1 MKFKILENVKAKIRS
16 RWENLEASSNSTP
29 ADTDDEFSV
38 DDPSEL
44 DPLEAMLNLREAQR
58 NNAVESSSSP
68 LELEFKK
75 YESMPKTKKDVNPLT
90 WWHSKKDELPLLFKI
105 AQEVLSIPISSSK
118 SERIFSTAGRVN
130 KFLQERFNFLKFIL
144 LVD

>member
-1 MKFKILENVKAKIRS
+1 MKFKILENVKAKMKS
-16 RWENLEASSNSTP
+16 KWENLEASGNFTT
-29 ADTDDEFSV
+29 ADTDEFTV
-38 DDPSEL
+38 DDPDEL

-58 NNAVESSSSP
+58 NNAVESSTSP

-75 YESMPKTKKDVNPLT
+75 YESMPKTMKDVNPLT
-90 WWHSKKDELPLLFKI
+90 WWHSQKNELPLLFRI

-130 KFLQERFNFLKFIL
+130 KFLQ
-144 LVD
+144 

>member
-1 MKFKILENVKAKIRS
+1 MENVKAKKKS
-16 RWENLEASSNSTP
+16 RWENLEAFSNSTP
-29 ADTDDEFSV
+29 ADTDEFRV
-38 DDPSEL
+38 DDPAEL
-44 DPLEAMLNLREAQR
+44 DPLEAMLNLREAQK

-75 YESMPKTKKDVNPLT
+75 YESMPKTRKDVNPLT
-90 WWHSKKDELPLLFKI
+90 WWHRKKDELPLLYKV

-130 KFLQERFNFLKFIL
+130 KFLQESFVNL
-144 LVD
+144 